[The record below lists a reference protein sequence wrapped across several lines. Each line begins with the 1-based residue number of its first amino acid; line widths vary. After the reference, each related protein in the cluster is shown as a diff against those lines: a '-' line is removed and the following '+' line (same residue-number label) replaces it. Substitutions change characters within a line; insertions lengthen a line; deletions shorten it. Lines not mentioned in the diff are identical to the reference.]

1 MISGGMTEEQLKG
14 YLKEGWEI
22 REKDDVFTVEKS
34 NPQTSESGTSQT
46 GAQPDRAVFANSGR
60 NCRPVGQDR
69 RRRKKKAAKTEGIL
83 SVSAA
88 SVMFLMTENMA
99 LPARFADGW
108 SVAMVLFAVAN
119 VLLLLSVT
127 DLKGVK
133 STE

>member
-1 MISGGMTEEQLKG
+1 MCSPWKKAIPKPVNPELPKPVLNLIGLFLPTAAGIAGLLVRTGGDG
-14 YLKEGWEI
+14 
-22 REKDDVFTVEKS
+22 
-34 NPQTSESGTSQT
+34 
-46 GAQPDRAVFANSGR
+46 
-60 NCRPVGQDR
+60 
-69 RRRKKKAAKTEGIL
+69 RKKVAKTEGIL